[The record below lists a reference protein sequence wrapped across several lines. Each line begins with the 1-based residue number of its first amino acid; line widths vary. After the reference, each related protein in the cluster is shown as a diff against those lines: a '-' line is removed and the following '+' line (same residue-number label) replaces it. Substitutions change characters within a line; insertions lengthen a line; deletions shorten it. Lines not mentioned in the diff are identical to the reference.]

1 MISIKA
7 SEAQSRLHELIE
19 ETGLSH
25 KPFIIAGDKSNAVL
39 ISEDDWE
46 SVQETLYLLSIPNM
60 RESIRE
66 GLSTPI
72 EECAEEPGW

>member
-1 MISIKA
+1 MMLINAI
-7 SEAQSRLHELIE
+7 EAQSRLYDLID

-25 KPFIIAGDKSNAVL
+25 KPVIIAGKKTNAVL
-39 ISEDDWE
+39 ISEEDWE

-66 GLSTPI
+66 GLRTPTD
-72 EECAEEPGW
+72 ECAKELDW

>member
-1 MISIKA
+1 MLPINA
-7 SEAQSRLHELIE
+7 SEAQTKLYDLID

-25 KPFIIAGDKSNAVL
+25 KPVIITGKNSNAVL
-39 ISEDDWE
+39 ISEEDWE

-66 GLSTPI
+66 GLSTPLK
-72 EECAEEPGW
+72 ECTKELDW